1 MHFFKRKFRIR
12 RNFFQKSEK
21 KKKDEHY
28 WKNGGVLLTDL
39 ITTFGPRYKIPIRH
53 FSAEEIISATN
64 GFREMVG
71 ISDSDGRMYS
81 GFLEGRPILVKKC
94 EGGDWILKCLIRSV
108 TINSQMSHHKNVL
121 KLLGCCL
128 EFEHP
133 ALIYD
138 FCGTDLLSDILHD
151 ESDCR
156 RSLSWTSR
164 LRIASEIASVIA
176 YLHNAFPTPIIF
188 RDIKPK
194 NVIIDQHGVAKLFGF
209 SLSIS
214 LPPGKLQVE
223 DNVRGTFG
231 YLDPAYLVSNI
242 VTQKTDVYSFGVLLL
257 QLLTGR
263 KVWLV
268 NQFWSSNIFEFLI
281 NIIVTAELDGL
292 VDPRILGEGGGV
304 EQMEQ
309 IQAYLHLAL
318 RCVLHD
324 QEDRPFIVDVAKEL
338 RKIERYSHQLPPL
351 GSTWNTICSLI
362 KVVDPK
368 TWPQLQ
374 SDPSVSSP
382 TLICLTQPEIL
393 CCN

>member
-1 MHFFKRKFRIR
+1 
-12 RNFFQKSEK
+12 
-21 KKKDEHY
+21 
-28 WKNGGVLLTDL
+28 
-39 ITTFGPRYKIPIRH
+39 
-53 FSAEEIISATN
+53 
-64 GFREMVG
+64 
-71 ISDSDGRMYS
+71 MYS
-81 GFLEGRPILVKKC
+81 GFLEDRPILVSKC
-94 EGGDWILKCLIRSV
+94 EGNRSIIVKRLIRAV

-151 ESDCR
+151 EYDCR

-188 RDIKPK
+188 RNINPAA
-194 NVIIDQHGVAKLFGF
+194 VIIDQHGVAKVFGF

-223 DNVRGTFG
+223 DDVYGTIG
-231 YLDPAYLVSNI
+231 YLDPAYFLSGI

-257 QLLTGR
+257 ELLTGQN
-263 KVWLV
+263 VWGV
-268 NQFWSSNIFEFLI
+268 RPSSYIFKFLI
-281 NIIVTAELDGL
+281 DSIDTAELDEL
-292 VDPRILGEGGGV
+292 VDPKILGEGGGV

-318 RCVLHD
+318 RCVLRD
-324 QEDRPFIVDVAKEL
+324 QEDRPFIVDVAKQL
-338 RKIERYSHQLPPL
+338 RKIERYPHQLPPL

-362 KVVDPK
+362 RAQR
-368 TWPQLQ
+368 TWSRSRLQ
-374 SDPSVSSP
+374 SNPSVSSP
-382 TLICLTQPEIL
+382 TLSV
-393 CCN
+393 

>member
-1 MHFFKRKFRIR
+1 M
-12 RNFFQKSEK
+12 NFFQKSEK
-21 KKKDEHY
+21 KEQEQFY
-28 WKNGGVLLTDL
+28 WKNGGALLTDL

-53 FSAEEIISATN
+53 FGAEEIISATI

-71 ISDSDGRMYS
+71 ISDDGRMYKDEERVHS
-81 GFLEGRPILVKKC
+81 ITVEQ
-94 EGGDWILKCLIRSV
+94 LIRDV

-138 FCGTDLLSDILHD
+138 FCGTDLLSHILHD
-151 ESDCR
+151 EYNCR

-194 NVIIDQHGVAKLFGF
+194 NVIIDQHGVAKLFSF

-223 DNVRGTFG
+223 DLVRGTFG
-231 YLDPAYLVSNI
+231 YLDPAYSLSGK
-242 VTQKTDVYSFGVLLL
+242 VTQKTDVYSFGMLLL

-263 KVWLV
+263 RVV
-268 NQFWSSNIFEFLI
+268 NLIDSSSIFNFLI
-281 NIIVTAELDGL
+281 YCVDTAELDGL
-292 VDPRILGEGGGV
+292 VDPKILGEGRGV

-309 IQAYLHLAL
+309 IQA
-318 RCVLHD
+318 
-324 QEDRPFIVDVAKEL
+324 
-338 RKIERYSHQLPPL
+338 
-351 GSTWNTICSLI
+351 
-362 KVVDPK
+362 
-368 TWPQLQ
+368 
-374 SDPSVSSP
+374 
-382 TLICLTQPEIL
+382 
-393 CCN
+393 

>member
-1 MHFFKRKFRIR
+1 MKSNLESVEEVRTETLTGGYLAVSSDNNPNWITAPPGIRSSLLYCTGAREEWRMTWQSEIGCQHVCIRDWNTASAFFLALTCKYFGDWSISDLFTRMHFFMRKFRIR

-21 KKKDEHY
+21 KKKEEHY
-28 WKNGGVLLTDL
+28 WKNGGALLTDL

-64 GFREMVG
+64 GFRKMVG

-94 EGGDWILKCLIRSV
+94 EGYRLIIEKLIRDV

-151 ESDCR
+151 EYDCR

-223 DNVRGTFG
+223 DDVRGTFG
-231 YLDPAYLVSNI
+231 YLDPAYLV
-242 VTQKTDVYSFGVLLL
+242 
-257 QLLTGR
+257 
-263 KVWLV
+263 W
-268 NQFWSSNIFEFLI
+268 
-281 NIIVTAELDGL
+281 
-292 VDPRILGEGGGV
+292 
-304 EQMEQ
+304 
-309 IQAYLHLAL
+309 
-318 RCVLHD
+318 
-324 QEDRPFIVDVAKEL
+324 
-338 RKIERYSHQLPPL
+338 
-351 GSTWNTICSLI
+351 WNH
-362 KVVDPK
+362 
-368 TWPQLQ
+368 
-374 SDPSVSSP
+374 
-382 TLICLTQPEIL
+382 
-393 CCN
+393 

>member
-1 MHFFKRKFRIR
+1 M
-12 RNFFQKSEK
+12 NFFQKSEK
-21 KKKDEHY
+21 KEQEQFY
-28 WKNGGVLLTDL
+28 WKNGDALLTDL

-53 FSAEEIISATN
+53 FSAKEIISATN
-64 GFREMVG
+64 GFREKVYTSELYTQMH
-71 ISDSDGRMYS
+71 S
-81 GFLEGRPILVKKC
+81 GFLEGRPILVKTQD
-94 EGGDWILKCLIRSV
+94 GAYSLVRNLVRDV

-121 KLLGCCL
+121 KLLGICL
-128 EFEHP
+128 EFEYP

-151 ESDCR
+151 ESNCR

-214 LPPGKLQVE
+214 LPPGELQVA
-223 DNVRGTFG
+223 DIVYGTFG
-231 YLDPAYLVSNI
+231 YLDPAYLSSGI
-242 VTQKTDVYSFGVLLL
+242 VTQKTDVFSFGVLLL

-263 KVWLV
+263 KVLGEV
-268 NQFWSSNIFEFLI
+268 YSTTIFKFLI
-281 NIIVTAELDGL
+281 GCIDTAELDGL
-292 VDPRILGEGGGV
+292 VDPKILGEGGGV
-304 EQMEQ
+304 KQMEQ

-318 RCVLHD
+318 RCVLRD
-324 QEDRPFIVDVAKEL
+324 QDDRPFIVDVVKQL
-338 RKIERYSHQLPPL
+338 QKIERYPHQLPPL

-362 KVVDPK
+362 RAVG
-368 TWPQLQ
+368 PQPWFPLQ

-382 TLICLTQPEIL
+382 TLSSVSSPTLSV
-393 CCN
+393 